1 MIQDSGFH
9 SITTLSSLPS
19 TPVPIRHFPGISQ
32 SVKSRVHCMFPLFL
46 CWAFV
51 IKWPARRW
59 EFVIVD
65 FHVFLLALFKM
76 DKSMAC
82 TC

>member
-1 MIQDSGFH
+1 MVF
-9 SITTLSSLPS
+9 TPS
-19 TPVPIRHFPGISQ
+19 PPYQACPPPPFPIRHFSGVSQ
-32 SVKSRVHCMFPLFL
+32 SVKSHVHCMFPLFP

-65 FHVFLLALFKM
+65 FHVFVLALLKGI
-76 DKSMAC
+76 KEHS
-82 TC
+82 